1 MVKILD
7 CTIRDGGYYNDWDFD
22 KNIADFY
29 FSNIQK
35 LPVDIVEVGY
45 ISKSINEYAGKYFY
59 LNKKIIE
66 ELKTLCSLKMAVMI
80 DLKSIINLD
89 EIDQLT
95 AGLENIIDIIRLATN
110 YNDIEKAKEVS
121 THLKQKG
128 FIVCINLMKFSDVE
142 IDNKCISKISDIDKY
157 TDILY
162 LVDSYGSILPNKL
175 KNSITSIKKITDVK
189 IGFHGHNNLELAL
202 ANTIIA
208 IDSGVDIVDA
218 TITGMGRGAGNLKL
232 ELLLVYL
239 NSIDIKNTFVFNE
252 LSSIVE
258 KFNDLQKTYNW
269 GTNLPYMISG
279 AFSQPQKKVMD
290 LIKLDR
296 YSFDSI
302 ISQIGIKEN
311 KKFPIYKP
319 KRIAENIILVGGG
332 ESVINHK
339 HAINSF
345 IDKIKNLTIVHCTSK
360 YIDVIKNNNSKILF
374 ATSGDETLKFSKSNS
389 ISDYILAPT
398 PRKLDP
404 QLGQNI
410 NFKELDK
417 IEFINNYT
425 DSSLAI
431 GLQIAVELKAKNI
444 YLIGFDG
451 YKNIISSKESIL
463 QKETQEIISYFTK
476 SRKLI
481 SLTNSV
487 YKNILFKSIYDQH

>member
-1 MVKILD
+1 M
-7 CTIRDGGYYNDWDFD
+7 
-22 KNIADFY
+22 
-29 FSNIQK
+29 
-35 LPVDIVEVGY
+35 
-45 ISKSINEYAGKYFY
+45 
-59 LNKKIIE
+59 
-66 ELKTLCSLKMAVMI
+66 
-80 DLKSIINLD
+80 
-89 EIDQLT
+89 
-95 AGLENIIDIIRLATN
+95 
-110 YNDIEKAKEVS
+110 
-121 THLKQKG
+121 
-128 FIVCINLMKFSDVE
+128 
-142 IDNKCISKISDIDKY
+142 
-157 TDILY
+157 
-162 LVDSYGSILPNKL
+162 
-175 KNSITSIKKITDVK
+175 
-189 IGFHGHNNLELAL
+189 
-202 ANTIIA
+202 
-208 IDSGVDIVDA
+208 
-218 TITGMGRGAGNLKL
+218 
-232 ELLLVYL
+232 
-239 NSIDIKNTFVFNE
+239 
-252 LSSIVE
+252 
-258 KFNDLQKTYNW
+258 
-269 GTNLPYMISG
+269 
-279 AFSQPQKKVMD
+279 
-290 LIKLDR
+290 
-296 YSFDSI
+296 
-302 ISQIGIKEN
+302 
-311 KKFPIYKP
+311 
-319 KRIAENIILVGGG
+319 
-332 ESVINHK
+332 INHK

-374 ATSGDETLKFSKSNS
+374 ATSGDETLKFSKSNI